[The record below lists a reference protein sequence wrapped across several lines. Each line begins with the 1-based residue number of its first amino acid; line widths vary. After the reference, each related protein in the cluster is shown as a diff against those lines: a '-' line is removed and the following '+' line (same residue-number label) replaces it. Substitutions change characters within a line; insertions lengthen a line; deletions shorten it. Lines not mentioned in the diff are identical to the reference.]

1 MSSSM
6 HNLKFL
12 RALGRLTIYDLNRFK
27 KFVHS
32 PYFNQNKNL
41 IALFDFYYKEI
52 KSEYSGEFDK
62 KQIWNQVFKETKFN
76 DARFRKYNTDLLSL
90 LEEFL
95 AIEQFK
101 SQPLQESTNL
111 LEAIIENKMPELY
124 NSVLKTTERLSDRH
138 LERNANYYFY
148 QYMAEKHRFNLTSEF
163 EKKSASKT
171 KIQFYNIQDIND
183 NLDYFFVAEKLRYY
197 CSMLSWKNVVKHE
210 VELLVI
216 EDIVELVK
224 DKKYYN
230 IPTIGIYYQIY
241 LTTIEPEAPE
251 HYYKLKELIQKNLNL
266 FPQQEAKHIFDAAL
280 NYCVRKVN
288 KGEKSFNSELL
299 NIYNEGLEQEVLL
312 VNGEITP
319 TSFRNIC
326 IIGLRLGDINWVENF
341 ISEYSIKINQKYRS
355 NALKFN
361 SARVALFKKDYDAL
375 IDLLNEVEFDD
386 RVYTLDSKLMLIIA
400 YYEMQNK
407 DLAQSTVNAFKVFLV
422 RRKNIPDQYK
432 LIFGNFNSFLEKI
445 IKLEYSKP
453 RLEKLRKELEENT
466 SVASKNWLK
475 EKIDALL

>member
-1 MSSSM
+1 MQ
-6 HNLKFL
+6 NLKIL
-12 RALGRLTIYDLNRFK
+12 KALKRLSIYDLNRLQ

-32 PYFNQNKNL
+32 PYFNQNSSL
-41 IALFDFYYKEI
+41 TDLFDFYYRSI
-52 KSEYSGEFDK
+52 KNDDLHLYDKQAIWDNVFDK
-62 KQIWNQVFKETKFN
+62 KIFK

-90 LEEFL
+90 LEQFL

-111 LEAIIENKMPELY
+111 LEAVIDNKMPELY
-124 NSVLKTTERLSDRH
+124 NSVLKTTERLSETH

-183 NLDYFFVAEKLRYY
+183 NLDYFFIAEKLRYY
-197 CSMLSWKNVVKHE
+197 CSMLSWKNVVKHDI
-210 VELLVI
+210 ELLFI

-241 LTTIEPEAPE
+241 LTTIEPENTE
-251 HYYKLKELIQKNLNL
+251 HYYRLKELIQKNLGL

-288 KGEKSFNSELL
+288 KGNKKFSKELL
-299 NIYNEGLEQEVLL
+299 NIYNEGLEKAVLL
-312 VNGEITP
+312 INGEITP

-326 IIGLRLGDINWVENF
+326 IIGLRQGDIAWVESF
-341 ISEYSIKINQKYRS
+341 IREYSIKINQKYRD
-355 NALKFN
+355 NAVKFN
-361 SARVALFKKDYDAL
+361 KARVALFKKDYSGL

-386 RVYTLDSKLMLIIA
+386 LVYTLDSKLMLIIA
-400 YYEMQNK
+400 FYELDNK
-407 DLAQSTVNAFKVFLV
+407 DLVTSSVNAFKIFLL
-422 RRKNIPDQYK
+422 RHMNIPDQYK
-432 LIFGNFNSFLEKI
+432 LIFGTFNSYVEKI
-445 IKLEYSKP
+445 IKAEYSKD
-453 RLEKLRKELEENT
+453 RLEKLRIDLQKDK
-466 SVASKNWLK
+466 SVASKNWLM
-475 EKIDALL
+475 EKINNLL

>member
-1 MSSSM
+1 MQ
-6 HNLKFL
+6 NLKIL
-12 RALGRLTIYDLNRFK
+12 KALNRLSIYDLNRFK

-32 PYFNQNKNL
+32 PYFNQNQN
-41 IALFDFYYKEI
+41 ISALFDFYYDGLKKNQLEQYGKLDIWEI
-52 KSEYSGEFDK
+52 TFKGVEYK
-62 KQIWNQVFKETKFN
+62 

-95 AIEQFK
+95 SIEQFK

-111 LEAIIENKMPELY
+111 LEAVIDNKMPELY

-197 CSMLSWKNVVKHE
+197 CSMLSWKNVVKHDI
-210 VELLVI
+210 ELLFI
-216 EDIVELVK
+216 DDIVELVK
-224 DKKYYN
+224 NKKYYN

-241 LTTIEPEAPE
+241 LTTIEPEDPE

-288 KGEKSFNSELL
+288 KGNKRFNKELL
-299 NIYNEGLEQEVLL
+299 NIYNEGLEKEVLL
-312 VNGEITP
+312 MNGEITP

-326 IIGLRLGDINWVENF
+326 IIGLRLGDIQWVEDF
-341 ISEYSIKINQKYRS
+341 IKEYSIKINQKYRD
-355 NALKFN
+355 NAIKFN
-361 SARVALFKKDYDAL
+361 KSRVALFKKDYDAL

-386 RVYTLDSKLMLIIA
+386 LVYTLDSKLMLIIA
-400 YYEMQNK
+400 FYELGNK
-407 DLAQSTVNAFKVFLV
+407 DLAMSSINAFKVFLV
-422 RRKNIPDQYK
+422 RHKNIPDQYK
-432 LIFGNFNSFLEKI
+432 LIFGNFNSYVEKI
-445 IKLEYSKP
+445 IKLQFTKNKLNKLKEDLA
-453 RLEKLRKELEENT
+453 LEK
-466 SVASKNWLK
+466 SVASKNWLN
-475 EKIDALL
+475 EKIQELL

>member
-1 MSSSM
+1 M

-12 RALGRLTIYDLNRFK
+12 KALKRLNIYDLNRFR
-27 KFVHS
+27 KFMHS
-32 PYFNQNKNL
+32 PYFNQNAKLTNL
-41 IALFDFYYKEI
+41 FNFYYEEL
-52 KSEYSGEFDK
+52 KSESKNDYSKEEIWQKALKNGEFK
-62 KQIWNQVFKETKFN
+62 

-95 AIEQFK
+95 AFEQFK

-111 LEAIIENKMPELY
+111 LEAVIDNKMPELY

-163 EKKSASKT
+163 EKKSASKS
-171 KIQFYNIQDIND
+171 KIQLYNIQDIND
-183 NLDYFFVAEKLRYY
+183 NLDYFFIAEKLRYY
-197 CSMLSWKNVVKHE
+197 CSMLSWNNVVKHE
-210 VELLVI
+210 VELLFI

-224 DKKYYN
+224 NKKYYN

-241 LTTIEPEAPE
+241 LTTIEPEE
-251 HYYKLKELIQKNLNL
+251 VDHYYKLKELIQKNLNL

-288 KGEKSFNSELL
+288 KGIKRFNTELL
-299 NIYNEGLEQEVLL
+299 TIYNEGLEKEVLL

-326 IIGLRLGDINWVENF
+326 IIGLRLGDIEWVEKF
-341 ISEYSIKINQKYRS
+341 IKEYSQKINNKYRA
-355 NALKFN
+355 NAMQFN
-361 SARVALFKKDYDAL
+361 LARVALFKKDYEQL

-386 RVYTLDSKLMLIIA
+386 LVYTLDSKLMLIIA
-400 YYEMQNK
+400 YYEMKNR
-407 DLAQSTVNAFKVFLV
+407 DLAQSTISAFKVFLV
-422 RRKNIPDQYK
+422 RHKNIPDQYK
-432 LIFGNFNSFLEKI
+432 LIFGNFNSYLEKI
-445 IKLEYSKP
+445 MKLSSGISFSVS
-453 RLEKLRKELEENT
+453 LSAKLLFPCTK
-466 SVASKNWLK
+466 
-475 EKIDALL
+475 